1 MMVQKLA
8 VMVIMVWFLHC
19 SLYGQWWYR
28 WVLVPVVVTTQ
39 PFVTQ
44 LFNYFKLGRLI

>member
-1 MMVQKLA
+1 MMVQKLVA
-8 VMVIMVWFLHC
+8 MM
-19 SLYGQWWYR
+19 
-28 WVLVPVVVTTQ
+28 VTTQ